1 MYQAVGM
8 AALMIQ
14 AALTE
19 RPVHVPM
26 HERDVMIRFDADGDS
41 KEGG

>member
-1 MYQAVGM
+1 
-8 AALMIQ
+8 MIQ

-19 RPVHVPM
+19 RPVYVPM
-26 HERDVMIRFDADGDS
+26 HKRDVIIRFDADKGDS